1 MKQYERLL
9 YQANSLPGALV
20 MLFLAFNT
28 WQTIFT
34 LNGVN
39 VSEAGIRIMEI
50 ILFNILLSFV
60 VFVAASEVK
69 RYSLR
74 WSRISLGIGI
84 FQCLRI
90 FFISST
96 ISGGIRIN
104 ITLSLLLSGFL
115 LIIASLLS
123 IGKSKK
129 YILALKG

>member
-9 YQANSLPGALV
+9 YQTNSTPGALV
-20 MLFLAFNT
+20 MVFLVINT

-50 ILFNILLSFV
+50 ILLNIFLSFL
-60 VFVAASEVK
+60 VFVTASEVK

-74 WSRISLGIGI
+74 WSWIALGIGV

-96 ISGGIRIN
+96 ITGGVRLN

-129 YILALKG
+129 YILALKE